1 MSALDKFY
9 DFTLNLPDAKL
20 TSKTMSLCNI
30 DRNVFNIYLTLQEG
44 KSNPILNADLSKYTV
59 TMIVVKPKTKEYVEK
74 VGVIDGSNDRLL
86 FELGETFNDQIGSYK
101 GEIKVQNGDEVITSS
116 SFAYTVT
123 QSLISGLNAEIEA
136 NPDVEILRQ
145 LINEVK
151 AAVGMTPEDP
161 DSLLTDYQKK
171 TDETLTTT
179 DKTIVGAINE
189 LKTNSENIK
198 GHTHTNKIALD
209 KITDEKITSWDS
221 KAEGSHNHDTV
232 YAKKSEIPIVDVT
245 KQYVDDELS
254 KKSPLHEHP
263 YLPNTTKIPTK
274 VSELINDSNFAT
286 ETFVT
291 TKVEEA
297 KLNGAGGTSSV
308 KSIKDFGAK
317 CDGVTDDTMS
327 FESALSS
334 DSSVIKIPKGTTLIR
349 QGQSYISY
357 GVKKKI
363 IGEEGSI
370 IKCDFDSCKHFLNLS
385 INVEFENVTFDFNNK
400 NILNAITFSKNVGLI
415 RMKNVTFQNVNDTD
429 STKSTV
435 IVNITDGEVDIDNV
449 KFKNMKKRGNSSI
462 TDGGGNLTGL
472 GYFPATERKGQIRN
486 IVVNDAHNVNA
497 EGQIIFEDVSGV
509 YIAGDATNKDILIV
523 ENIGGTNFGK
533 RLVKTQC
540 SNVHMKNVYGFSD
553 VGDSLSCIG
562 VADISV
568 DGDNI
573 IKHGNIIVE
582 NFIAMGKILS
592 PIATSCK
599 NVIFRNGFI
608 DTDYCDMPG
617 NTGGSRAFAVSGS
630 DVLFDN
636 VIARTNVIGFIDN
649 HPVNSLKDVSGK
661 NISLNNCSFTVKD
674 ATQVYGIT
682 TSYGKEAKLDNIKIN
697 NVDIIYGSAKMGIID
712 FSRGVFNNIDIDNLN
727 VEYPNADANFSANGI
742 ILDKCNNTNIGK
754 INFKSNSVKGLFEGI
769 KANQCTNL
777 TIDNVATDQNDPE
790 NKCRLLNIQ
799 NSTGVSVSNIKKG
812 NYKYLAFN
820 TCQDVFLSDV
830 DSSKISNINSS
841 INMGGSGSGT
851 GLTTEQVQQLQQS
864 YTHSTSLHAPSNAQ
878 KNSDITKGEIEAK
891 LIGNITTHTHSQYLT
906 QHQSLIDYA
915 KKTEIPNRMS
925 QLQNDASYAKESSI
939 DTKISARLG
948 DIKIKKLTKQEYD
961 SIGSKDPNCLYIII
975 KTM

>member
-1 MSALDKFY
+1 MANYNYNPTLWEGGKTVGTADIMNNIENGIVNSHNVLNEHELQIKDIAKDVLLENGKLYLKKSDGTKLGAGVVLPVGGSGGSITWESVTGKPTT
-9 DFTLNLPDAKL
+9 FTPSSHNH
-20 TSKTMSLCNI
+20 S
-30 DRNVFNIYLTLQEG
+30 
-44 KSNPILNADLSKYTV
+44 
-59 TMIVVKPKTKEYVEK
+59 
-74 VGVIDGSNDRLL
+74 
-86 FELGETFNDQIGSYK
+86 K
-101 GEIKVQNGDEVITSS
+101 GEI
-116 SFAYTVT
+116 
-123 QSLISGLNAEIEA
+123 
-136 NPDVEILRQ
+136 
-145 LINEVK
+145 
-151 AAVGMTPEDP
+151 
-161 DSLLTDYQKK
+161 TDFP
-171 TDETLTTT
+171 T
-179 DKTIVGAINE
+179 
-189 LKTNSENIK
+189 
-198 GHTHTNKIALD
+198 
-209 KITDEKITSWDS
+209 
-221 KAEGSHNHDTV
+221 
-232 YAKKSEIPIVDVT
+232 
-245 KQYVDDELS
+245 
-254 KKSPLHEHP
+254 
-263 YLPNTTKIPTK
+263 IPTK

-297 KLNGAGGTSSV
+297 KLNGAGGASSV

-540 SNVHMKNVYGFSD
+540 SNIRIKNVCGYSD
-553 VGDSLSCIG
+553 VGDSLSCVGIG
-562 VADISV
+562 DTSSQ
-568 DGDNI
+568 GDSEI
-573 IKHGNIIVE
+573 TQSNIIVE
-582 NFIAMGKILS
+582 NIYAMGKIIL
-592 PIATSCK
+592 PISTSCK
-599 NVIFRNGFI
+599 NVIFRNGFF
-608 DTDYCDMPG
+608 DTDYCDIPG
-617 NTGGSRAFAVSGS
+617 NTGGSRAFAVNGS
-630 DVLFDN
+630 DVSFEN
-636 VIARTNVIGFIDN
+636 IIARTNVIGFIDN
-649 HPVNSLKDVSGK
+649 HPIESLKDVSGK
-661 NISLNNCSFTVKD
+661 NISFNNCSFTVKD

-727 VEYPNADANFSANGI
+727 VEYPNVDANFSANGI

-754 INFKSNSVKGLFEGI
+754 INFKSNSVKGLYEGI

-841 INMGGSGSGT
+841 INMSGSGSGT
-851 GLTTEQVQQLQQS
+851 GLTTEQVQQLQQAH
-864 YTHSTSLHAPSNAQ
+864 THSTSPHAPSNAQ
-878 KNSDITKGEIEAK
+878 RNSDITKEEIEAK
-891 LIGNITTHTHSQYLT
+891 LTGDITTHTHSEYTGGKKQRFIT
-906 QHQSLIDYA
+906 QQEYNSLSS
-915 KKTEIPNRMS
+915 TG
-925 QLQNDASYAKESSI
+925 QLDNNTVYNITDAPVGI
-939 DTKISARLG
+939 V
-948 DIKIKKLTKQEYD
+948 IKKVTQQQYD
-961 SIGSKDPNCLYIII
+961 TESHDANTLYVIVG
-975 KTM
+975 

>member
-245 KQYVDDELS
+245 KQYVDTELAL
-254 KKSPLHEHP
+254 KSDVHEHP
-263 YLPNTTKIPTK
+263 YLSDKTVIPSKT
-274 VSELINDSNFAT
+274 SQLTNDSNFITAIPDEYITESELSAKGYITNEAIKNKVDKEVDKGLSTNDYTTAEKQKLAGLNNYTLPTASAT
-286 ETFVT
+286 VLGGV
-291 TKVEEA
+291 KV
-297 KLNGAGGTSSV
+297 GAGLSITAGVLSATGGGTADSV
-308 KSIKDFGAK
+308 EWGNVQNKPSTFPPATHNHSYNDLTNKPIIPI
-317 CDGVTDDTMS
+317 VTNDLT
-327 FESALSS
+327 
-334 DSSVIKIPKGTTLIR
+334 TTL
-349 QGQSYISY
+349 
-357 GVKKKI
+357 
-363 IGEEGSI
+363 
-370 IKCDFDSCKHFLNLS
+370 
-385 INVEFENVTFDFNNK
+385 
-400 NILNAITFSKNVGLI
+400 
-415 RMKNVTFQNVNDTD
+415 
-429 STKSTV
+429 
-435 IVNITDGEVDIDNV
+435 
-449 KFKNMKKRGNSSI
+449 
-462 TDGGGNLTGL
+462 
-472 GYFPATERKGQIRN
+472 
-486 IVVNDAHNVNA
+486 
-497 EGQIIFEDVSGV
+497 
-509 YIAGDATNKDILIV
+509 
-523 ENIGGTNFGK
+523 
-533 RLVKTQC
+533 
-540 SNVHMKNVYGFSD
+540 
-553 VGDSLSCIG
+553 
-562 VADISV
+562 
-568 DGDNI
+568 
-573 IKHGNIIVE
+573 
-582 NFIAMGKILS
+582 
-592 PIATSCK
+592 
-599 NVIFRNGFI
+599 
-608 DTDYCDMPG
+608 
-617 NTGGSRAFAVSGS
+617 
-630 DVLFDN
+630 
-636 VIARTNVIGFIDN
+636 
-649 HPVNSLKDVSGK
+649 
-661 NISLNNCSFTVKD
+661 
-674 ATQVYGIT
+674 
-682 TSYGKEAKLDNIKIN
+682 
-697 NVDIIYGSAKMGIID
+697 
-712 FSRGVFNNIDIDNLN
+712 
-727 VEYPNADANFSANGI
+727 
-742 ILDKCNNTNIGK
+742 
-754 INFKSNSVKGLFEGI
+754 KSN
-769 KANQCTNL
+769 
-777 TIDNVATDQNDPE
+777 
-790 NKCRLLNIQ
+790 
-799 NSTGVSVSNIKKG
+799 
-812 NYKYLAFN
+812 Y
-820 TCQDVFLSDV
+820 
-830 DSSKISNINSS
+830 DSA
-841 INMGGSGSGT
+841 
-851 GLTTEQVQQLQQS
+851 

>member
-1 MSALDKFY
+1 MANY
-9 DFTLNLPDAKL
+9 NYNPTLWEGGKTVGTADVMNNIENGIVNSHNVLNEHESQIKDIAKDVL
-20 TSKTMSLCNI
+20 LENGKL
-30 DRNVFNIYLTLQEG
+30 YLK
-44 KSNPILNADLSKYTV
+44 KS
-59 TMIVVKPKTKEYVEK
+59 
-74 VGVIDGSNDRLL
+74 DGSK
-86 FELGETFNDQIGSYK
+86 LGAGVVLPVGGSGGSITWESVTGKPTTFTPSSHNHSK
-101 GEIKVQNGDEVITSS
+101 GEI
-116 SFAYTVT
+116 
-123 QSLISGLNAEIEA
+123 
-136 NPDVEILRQ
+136 
-145 LINEVK
+145 
-151 AAVGMTPEDP
+151 
-161 DSLLTDYQKK
+161 TDFP
-171 TDETLTTT
+171 T
-179 DKTIVGAINE
+179 
-189 LKTNSENIK
+189 
-198 GHTHTNKIALD
+198 
-209 KITDEKITSWDS
+209 
-221 KAEGSHNHDTV
+221 
-232 YAKKSEIPIVDVT
+232 
-245 KQYVDDELS
+245 
-254 KKSPLHEHP
+254 
-263 YLPNTTKIPTK
+263 IPTK

-533 RLVKTQC
+533 RLIKTQC

-599 NVIFRNGFI
+599 NIIFRNGFI

-754 INFKSNSVKGLFEGI
+754 INFKSNSVKGLYEGI

-864 YTHSTSLHAPSNAQ
+864 YTHSTSPHAPSDAQ
-878 KNSDITKGEIEAK
+878 KNSDITKEEIEAK
-891 LIGNITTHTHSQYLT
+891 LTGDITTHTHSEYTGGKKQRFIT
-906 QHQSLIDYA
+906 Q
-915 KKTEIPNRMS
+915 
-925 QLQNDASYAKESSI
+925 
-939 DTKISARLG
+939 
-948 DIKIKKLTKQEYD
+948 QEYD
-961 SIGSKDPNCLYIII
+961 SLSSTGQLDNNTVYNITDAPVGIVIKKVTQQQYDTESHDTNTLYVIVG
-975 KTM
+975 